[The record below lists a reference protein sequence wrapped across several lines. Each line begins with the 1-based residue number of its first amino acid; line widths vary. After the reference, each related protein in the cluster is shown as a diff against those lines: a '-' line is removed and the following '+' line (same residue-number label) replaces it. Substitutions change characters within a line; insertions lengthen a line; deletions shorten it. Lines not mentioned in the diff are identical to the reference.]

1 MSKLTKKPQSNIGAV
16 ISRFLFMVYF
26 ITVSLIIGLLLP
38 ITPIYFLVTGK
49 NWLEKCVKVAQ
60 NISDRLFQ
68 NGL

>member
-1 MSKLTKKPQSNIGAV
+1 MAELSQKPQSNIGAV

-26 ITVSLIIGLLLP
+26 ILASLIIGLLLP
-38 ITPIYFLVTGK
+38 ITPIYYLVTGN
-49 NWLEKCVKVAQ
+49 NWIEKCAKVAQ